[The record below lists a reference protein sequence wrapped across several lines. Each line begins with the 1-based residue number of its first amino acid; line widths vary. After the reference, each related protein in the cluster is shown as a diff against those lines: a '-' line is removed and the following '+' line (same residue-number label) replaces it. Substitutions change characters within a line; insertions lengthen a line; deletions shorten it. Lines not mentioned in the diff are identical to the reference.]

1 MKTHIFPLRL
11 FSSVALGAASVA
23 FGLFGCSKHD
33 QTQASAT
40 AKEAYADTKAAISN
54 AWDKAKAFTF
64 EQRNDFAANAKA
76 LSAKMDAQLSDLRAD
91 YSDAKAS
98 AARKAA
104 MAELKSSEADY
115 KEKLNALGSAT
126 AATWDSAKQNTIA
139 AWDRLQAAYYKA
151 KSSE

>member
-1 MKTHIFPLRL
+1 MRPLHL
-11 FSSVALGAASVA
+11 FSTAAAASALLA

-33 QTQASAT
+33 QAQASST
-40 AKEAYADTKAAISN
+40 AKEAYADSKAAVSN

-64 EQRNDFAANAKA
+64 EQRNDFTANAKA
-76 LSAKMDAQLSDLRAD
+76 LSSKMDAQLSEVRAD

-115 KEKLNALGSAT
+115 KEKLDALGGAT